1 MRLPARAASLTGC
14 ALTALVFSV
23 AGIGLAGAQ
32 EPPRPQP
39 STGYEDPE
47 GIPLRPP
54 TPDIEPVW
62 ARPAIDTLATI
73 RQRGSLRVGVV
84 ENLPFVM
91 RNADGD
97 LAGFSIDLGRQLAN
111 DLGVEVEFVPTSW
124 SQLIPD
130 LLGKHFD
137 VIATGLW
144 LTPAR
149 ALVVNFS
156 NPTSVGSTY
165 LVAGK
170 SLASAMR
177 SRQDF
182 NRPDVRIVVYAGT
195 GQEVVAGRLFP
206 RATLVKIEGDADP
219 LAPVLEG
226 RAHALLVSTP
236 APQLV
241 VDRAPDRLVMPFE
254 DALQTATT
262 AAAIRKG
269 DADFLNFLN
278 SWLAY
283 HTEDGWLGERQ
294 QYWFR
299 GSDWM
304 KANETRE

>member
-1 MRLPARAASLTGC
+1 MRLPARAASLAGC

-39 STGYEDPE
+39 SSGYDDPE

-54 TPDIEPVW
+54 APDIEPVW
-62 ARPAIDTLATI
+62 ARPAIDTVATI
-73 RQRGSLRVGVV
+73 RQRGTLRVGVV

-91 RNADGD
+91 RDAKGD
-97 LAGFSIDLGRQLAN
+97 LVGFSIDLGRQLAS

-156 NPTSVGSTY
+156 NPTSMGATY
-165 LVAGK
+165 LIASK
-170 SLASAMR
+170 SLAPAMT

-182 NRPDVRIVVYAGT
+182 DRPDVRIVVYAGT
-195 GQEVVAGRLFP
+195 SQEIVAGRLFP
-206 RATLVKIEGDADP
+206 RATLVKLEGDADP
-219 LAPVLEG
+219 LAPLLEG
-226 RAHALLVSTP
+226 KAHALLVTTP
-236 APQLV
+236 TPKLV
-241 VDRAPDRLVMPFE
+241 VDRAPDRLFLPFE
-254 DALQTATT
+254 TALQSTTT
-262 AAAIRKG
+262 AMAIRKG

-278 SWLAY
+278 SWLAFQA
-283 HTEDGWLGERQ
+283 EDGWLGERQ

-299 GSDWM
+299 GSDWT
-304 KANETRE
+304 KGNEAHE

>member
-1 MRLPARAASLTGC
+1 MKASVRASLIGRAVIAV
-14 ALTALVFSV
+14 ALLV
-23 AGIGLAGAQ
+23 AGAGLAAAQ
-32 EPPRPQP
+32 EAPAPQRA
-39 STGYEDPE
+39 TGYEDPE
-47 GIPLRPP
+47 GIPVRPP
-54 TPDIEPVW
+54 AVEAEPVW
-62 ARPAIDTLATI
+62 ARPAIDTIATI
-73 RQRGSLRVGVV
+73 RRRGTLRVGVV

-91 RNADGD
+91 RNAEGD
-97 LAGFSIDLGRQLAN
+97 LAGFSIDLGRRLAD
-111 DLGVEVEFVPTSW
+111 DLGVGVEFVPTSW

-130 LLGKHFD
+130 LLGRHYD

-144 LTPAR
+144 LTPTR

-156 NPTSVGSTY
+156 NPTSVGATY

-226 RAHALLVSTP
+226 RAHALLVTTP
-236 APQLV
+236 APQLI

-283 HTEDGWLGERQ
+283 QTEDGWLGERQ

-304 KANETRE
+304 KGIQP